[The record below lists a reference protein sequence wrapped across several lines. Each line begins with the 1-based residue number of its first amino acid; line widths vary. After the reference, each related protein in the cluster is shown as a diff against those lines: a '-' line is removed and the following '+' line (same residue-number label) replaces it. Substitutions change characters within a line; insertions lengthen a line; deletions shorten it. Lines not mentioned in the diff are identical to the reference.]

1 MKLKNQKNKIQKIK
15 MSILA
20 ASAAVCLFGCGNKAE
35 DTNVKQG
42 MERIEQYDFQGAL
55 ECFDLARLGKED
67 LQLTSRGEG
76 LAYMGLGDYASAESS
91 FLESIQNGGNTLTEL
106 EYDTNYYLAAAYI
119 KQGKYEDA
127 KNIYSTI
134 IDLKSKELDA
144 YYLRACVLLRQNN
157 YEEAVA
163 DFEKAF
169 SLDPDNLT
177 LVTDAFVEMQ
187 AAGFGGEGK
196 TYLTEFMEQKGKKLS
211 DGERGTIYY
220 YLEDYQNARTYL
232 DGFLNGNDAEK
243 SLILGQ
249 TYEKLGDL
257 NYATVV
263 YQTYL
268 SANEPDAA
276 IYNNLGMCL
285 VKQEKYDEAL
295 EAFEAGLD
303 IEGADYM
310 QELQYNRIVA
320 NEYLGN
326 FSQAKSLME
335 EYLQTYPDDAKA
347 KREYEF
353 LQTR

>member
-1 MKLKNQKNKIQKIK
+1 MGKPRNKIRILK

-20 ASAAVCLFGCGNKAE
+20 ATAAVCLFGCGKKAQN
-35 DTNVKQG
+35 TNLEQG
-42 MERIEQYDFQGAL
+42 MALVEQYDFQGAL

-76 LAYMGLGDYASAESS
+76 LAYMGLGDYAAAEGA
-91 FLESIQNGGNTLTEL
+91 FLESIQNAGNTLTAL
-106 EYDTNYYLAAAYI
+106 EYDTNYYLAATYM
-119 KQGKYEDA
+119 KQGKYDDA
-127 KNIYSTI
+127 EAIYSAI
-134 IDLKSKELDA
+134 IALKRKELDA
-144 YYLRACVLLRQNN
+144 YYLRACVSLRKND
-157 YEEAVA
+157 YEKAVA

-169 SLDPDNLT
+169 SLAPDNLT
-177 LVTDAFVEMQ
+177 LVTDAYVEME
-187 AAGFGGEGK
+187 AAGFGEEGK
-196 TYLTEFMEQKGKKLS
+196 KYLSDLMEQKGKKLS

-232 DGFLNGNDAEK
+232 DGFLNGNDASK

-249 TYEKLGDL
+249 TYEKLGDM
-257 NYATVV
+257 NYATTV

-268 SANEPDAA
+268 SGNNPDAA

-285 VKQEKYDEAL
+285 VKQEKYEEAL
-295 EAFEAGLD
+295 EAFEAGID
-303 IEGADYM
+303 MGSSDYL
-310 QELQYNRIVA
+310 QELKNNQIVV

-335 EYLQTYPDDAKA
+335 PYLQSYPDDAKA
-347 KREYEF
+347 KRENEF

>member
-1 MKLKNQKNKIQKIK
+1 MGKPRNKIRILK

-20 ASAAVCLFGCGNKAE
+20 ATAAVCLFGCGKKAQN
-35 DTNVKQG
+35 TNLEQG
-42 MERIEQYDFQGAL
+42 MALVEQYDFQGAL

-76 LAYMGLGDYASAESS
+76 LAYMGLGDYAAAEGA
-91 FLESIQNGGNTLTEL
+91 FLESIQNAGNTLTAL
-106 EYDTNYYLAAAYI
+106 EYDTNYYLAATYM
-119 KQGKYEDA
+119 KQGKYDDA
-127 KNIYSTI
+127 EAIYSAI
-134 IDLKSKELDA
+134 IALKRKELDA
-144 YYLRACVLLRQNN
+144 YYLRACVSLRKND
-157 YEEAVA
+157 YEKAVA

-169 SLDPDNLT
+169 SLAPDNLT
-177 LVTDAFVEMQ
+177 LVTDAYVEME
-187 AAGFGGEGK
+187 AAGFGEEGK
-196 TYLTEFMEQKGKKLS
+196 KYLSDLMEQKGKKLS

-232 DGFLNGNDAEK
+232 DGFLNGNDASK

-249 TYEKLGDL
+249 TYEKLGDM
-257 NYATVV
+257 NYATTV

-268 SANEPDAA
+268 SGNNPDAA

-285 VKQEKYDEAL
+285 VKQEKYEEAL
-295 EAFEAGLD
+295 EAFEAGID
-303 IEGADYM
+303 MGSSDYL
-310 QELQYNRIVA
+310 QELKYNQIVV

-335 EYLQTYPDDAKA
+335 AYLQSYPDDAKA
-347 KREYEF
+347 KRENEF